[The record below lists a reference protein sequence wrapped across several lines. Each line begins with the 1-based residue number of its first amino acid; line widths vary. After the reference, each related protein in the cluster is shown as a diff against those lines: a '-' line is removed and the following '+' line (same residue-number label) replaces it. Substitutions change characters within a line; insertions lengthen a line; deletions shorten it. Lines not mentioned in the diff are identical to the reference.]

1 MSAPPVISVI
11 LVCKNPGP
19 RLQAA
24 LESVWAQQNA
34 SLEIIVIDGGSTD
47 GTHEWLEAHRGRLA
61 ALVSQVDAGA
71 YAAMNKGVRLARG
84 DWLLFLGADDRLA
97 GDDVLA
103 RVAAQIAPG
112 THGVYAGEAIYG
124 DGRLYRP
131 ARQFRPIRRNF
142 VHHQATFYHRTQFAG
157 TGYDETLTCQA
168 DYDFNLRLW
177 HSGVRFTPLQLRVA
191 ECGAG
196 GLSDAGHWA
205 NYREEIAVRHRHFFA
220 RACWFWDALSVVRY
234 LRKLALRSLES

>member
-34 SLEIIVIDGGSTD
+34 SFEIIVIDGGSTD
-47 GTHEWLEAHRGRLA
+47 GTRKWLEAHRGRLA
-61 ALVSQVDAGA
+61 ALISQADAGA

-84 DWLLFLGADDRLA
+84 AWLLFLGADDRLA

-112 THGVYAGEAIYG
+112 TNGVYAGEAIYS

-142 VHHQATFYHRTQFAG
+142 VHHQATFYPRTQFAG
-157 TGYDETLTCQA
+157 ANYDETLTCQA
-168 DYDFNLRLW
+168 DYDFNRKGRVTV
-177 HSGVRFTPLQLRVA
+177 SVRREDRSSNQANLEFKANVA
-191 ECGAG
+191 QV
-196 GLSDAGHWA
+196 SV
-205 NYREEIAVRHRHFFA
+205 YFA
-220 RACWFWDALSVVRY
+220 I
-234 LRKLALRSLES
+234 